1 MTVGAFSVKNP
12 VFVNL
17 VLLLFVVL
25 GITSFRSMP
34 REVFP
39 SVPLDMVTVTTVY
52 PGVSPEEIEK
62 IITIP
67 EENALQGVDGI
78 NEIDSQSREGM
89 SLILAKVDQ
98 DRDLKKVSQ
107 DMESALN
114 RMDPLPDDAKS
125 PVVQEIETRY
135 PVINISVYGNTSEDV
150 RREISDELEDRI
162 LEIPGVGE
170 VLKSGYRDREI
181 WVEVDPHRLDAY
193 HLPIS
198 EVVLALKRR
207 NLNLPAGILKGIRQE
222 FLIRTV
228 GEFRSTKEIL
238 DTVIRKGTDGGMV
251 RIRDVADVKNTFEE
265 ASRFGRSNGARAITL
280 IVTKQARGDT
290 IKIADA
296 VKKLKSDL
304 ESHLPAGAHL
314 SLSQDN
320 SQWIRNRL
328 HTLYVNGSIGFIL
341 VCTILFLT
349 LNWRIALF
357 TALGIPFSFLGAF
370 TFMKFFGMTIN
381 MLTLFSLIVVLGIV
395 VDDAIIIAENVF
407 RHLAMGKS
415 PSRAAIEGTNEVV
428 TPVFA
433 AVSTTIAAFLPM
445 LMMTGILGKF
455 MRVIPI
461 VVNFALIASLVEA
474 LLTLPSHLADFA
486 PSTSRTR
493 PLFGSGKR
501 FRSYKRRFA
510 RALGWLLRRR
520 YKVLLSLLL
529 VTIVTGLIA
538 RYEIPFVL
546 FDTND
551 IPSFIVQIETPEGSP
566 LIRTEAVIARIEKR
580 LLRFPKNEI
589 TTLSSLVGSHFD
601 PSSGRTQTGTQLGQ
615 VMVELPQ
622 FNAENRVNGYQV
634 LEKARRALRGISGIK
649 KMEFVKIQAG
659 PPVGKAVEVRIR
671 GKELPVLRRLSGK
684 IQAYLKTLPGTRD
697 IQDDLEGGKKELI
710 VRVDEKK
717 AALFGIHVEDVAL
730 ALKSYYGGIKT
741 SEIHRK
747 KDQIDVIVRMA
758 PKFRSDYTLIKTL
771 KVANASGELIP
782 LSMVTKRSLQE
793 GSGVIRRKDQR
804 RTITVTADV
813 DTGITTSSAV
823 KKKIEKQFG
832 TLAGTY
838 PGYSFAF
845 AGEQK
850 EQMESVQSLIDAFL
864 ISIITIYI
872 ILGTLFR
879 SFIQPFVV
887 MIAVPFAFI
896 GVIIGHLVMGISFG
910 LLSMIGMVAM
920 VGIVVNDSLV
930 LLDFINKSRSAGMSR
945 WRSII
950 TATETRFR
958 PIILTSLTTIA
969 GVSTLAFQRTGQAAF
984 LAPMAL
990 SIFWGLTFSTIL
1002 TLVIVP
1008 CFFAVVEDVQIWIR
1022 KKLGIT
1028 VDWAA
1033 REKERAKL

>member
-17 VLLLFVVL
+17 VLLMFVAL
-25 GITSFRSMP
+25 GVTSFHGMP

-39 SVPLDMVTVTTVY
+39 TVPLDLVTVTTIY

-67 EENALQGVDGI
+67 EENAIQGVDGI
-78 NEIDSQSREGM
+78 DETDSQSREGM
-89 SLILAKVDQ
+89 SLILAKIEQ
-98 DRDLKKVSQ
+98 GRDLKKVAQ
-107 DMESALN
+107 DIESALN
-114 RMDPLPDDAKS
+114 RMDPLPEDAES
-125 PVVQEIETRY
+125 PVVEEIETLY
-135 PVINISVYGNTSEDV
+135 PVINISVYGNAEENV
-150 RREISDELEDRI
+150 LREISEELEDRI
-162 LEIPGVGE
+162 LDMPGVGE
-170 VLKSGYRDREI
+170 ILKSGFRDREI

-193 HLPIS
+193 HLPIA

-207 NLNLPAGILKGIRQE
+207 NLNLPAGLLKGSREE

-228 GEFRSTKEIL
+228 GEFESADEIL
-238 DTVIRKGTDGGMV
+238 DTVIRKGTGGSMI
-251 RIRDVADVKNTFEE
+251 RIRDVAEVRNTFEE
-265 ASRFGRSNGARAITL
+265 ASQFGRSNGARAITL
-280 IVTKQARGDT
+280 ITTKQSRGDT
-290 IKIADA
+290 IEIADA
-296 VKKLKSDL
+296 VKKLKTDL
-304 ESHLPAGAHL
+304 EPLLPKDAHL

-341 VCTILFLT
+341 VCAILFLT

-395 VDDAIIIAENVF
+395 VDDAIIVAENVF

-461 VVNFALIASLVEA
+461 VVNFALIASLIEA

-486 PSTSRTR
+486 PSTSRSRT
-493 PLFGSGKR
+493 LFGSGER
-501 FRSYKRRFA
+501 FRHYKRRFA

-520 YKVLLSLLL
+520 YKVLLSLFL
-529 VTIVTGLIA
+529 VTVVIGLIA
-538 RYEIPFVL
+538 KYYIPFIL
-546 FDTND
+546 FDTDD

-566 LIRTEAVIARIEKR
+566 LNLTEEAIAAIEER
-580 LLRFPKNEI
+580 LLEFPKNEI
-589 TTLSSLVGSHFD
+589 DTLSSLVGSHFD
-601 PSSGRTQTGTQLGQ
+601 PSSGRSQTGTHLGQ

-622 FNAENRVNGYQV
+622 FNAEERVNGYIV
-634 LEKARRALRGISGIK
+634 LEKARRVLKGISGIK
-649 KMEFVKIQAG
+649 KLEVVEIQAG

-671 GKELPVLRRLSGK
+671 GKELQVLRHLSSE
-684 IQAYLKTLPGTRD
+684 IREYLHSIPGVKD
-697 IQDDLEGGKKELI
+697 IQDDLQGGKNEL
-710 VRVDEKK
+710 VVKVDEEK

-730 ALKSYYGGIKT
+730 ALKSYYEGIKT

-758 PKFRSDYTLIKTL
+758 PEFRHDYALLNTL
-771 KVANASGELIP
+771 KVANAAGELIP
-782 LSMVTKRSLQE
+782 LSMVTEHSLQE

-804 RTITVTADV
+804 RAITVTADV
-813 DTGITTSSAV
+813 DTDITTSTKV
-823 KKKIEKQFG
+823 KEKVEKRFG
-832 TLAGTY
+832 SLADTY

-864 ISIITIYI
+864 VSIITIYI

-879 SFIQPFVV
+879 SFIQPVVV

-896 GVIIGHLVMGISFG
+896 GVVIGHLVMGISFG

-930 LLDFINKSRSAGMSR
+930 LIDFINKSRAAGMNR

-950 TATETRFR
+950 TSAETRFR

-990 SIFWGLTFSTIL
+990 SIFWGLIFSTVL

-1008 CFFAVVEDVQIWIR
+1008 CFFAVVEDARLWTR
-1022 KKLGIT
+1022 KKLGIKVNWT
-1028 VDWAA
+1028 A
-1033 REKERAKL
+1033 REEERAGL

>member
-25 GITSFRSMP
+25 GVTSFHSMP

-39 SVPLDMVTVTTVY
+39 AVPLDMVTVTTVY

-114 RMDPLPDDAKS
+114 RMDPLPDDAES

-135 PVINISVYGNTSEDV
+135 PVINISVYGNASEKV

-162 LEIPGVGE
+162 LEMPGVGE
-170 VLKSGYRDREI
+170 ILKSGYRKREI

-207 NLNLPAGILKGIRQE
+207 NLNLPAGILKGTREE

-228 GEFRSTKEIL
+228 GEFQSTKEIL
-238 DTVIRKGTDGGMV
+238 DTVIRKGTGGGMI
-251 RIRDVADVKNTFEE
+251 RIRDVAGVKDTFEE
-265 ASRFGRSNGARAITL
+265 AAQFGRSNGARAITL

-290 IKIADA
+290 IRIADA
-296 VKKLKSDL
+296 VKKLKRDL
-304 ESHLPAGAHL
+304 EPHLPAGAYL

-428 TPVFA
+428 IPVFA

-461 VVNFALIASLVEA
+461 VVNFALIASLMEA

-486 PSTSRTR
+486 PATSGTR
-493 PLFGSGKR
+493 PLFGSGER
-501 FRSYKRRFA
+501 FRHYKRRFA

-520 YKVLLSLLL
+520 YKVLFTLFL
-529 VTIVTGLIA
+529 VTIVTLLIA
-538 RYEIPFVL
+538 KYSIPFVL

-566 LIRTEAVIARIEKR
+566 LDRTEAVIAKIEKR

-589 TTLSSLVGSHFD
+589 ATLSSLVGSHFD

-615 VMVELPQ
+615 VMVELPP
-622 FNAENRVNGYQV
+622 FNAANRVNGYQV
-634 LEKARRALRGISGIK
+634 LKKARRTLRGIRGIRK
-649 KMEFVKIQAG
+649 LEVVKIQAG

-671 GKELPVLRRLSGK
+671 GKELPVLRRLSVEM
-684 IQAYLKTLPGTRD
+684 QAYLKTIPGIQD

-710 VRVDEKK
+710 VRVDEEK
-717 AALFGIHVEDVAL
+717 AALFGLHVEDVAL

-747 KDQIDVIVRMA
+747 KDQIDVVVRMA
-758 PKFRSDYTLIKTL
+758 PKFRSDYALLKTL
-771 KVANASGELIP
+771 KVANRTGKLIP
-782 LSMVTKRSLQE
+782 LSMITQRSLQA

-804 RTITVTADV
+804 RTLTVTADV
-813 DTGITTSSAV
+813 NTAITTSSIV
-823 KKKIEKQFG
+823 KKKIAERFAS
-832 TLAGTY
+832 LAETY

-864 ISIITIYI
+864 VSIITIYI

-896 GVIIGHLVMGISFG
+896 GVVFGHLVMGISFG

-930 LLDFINKSRSAGMSR
+930 LLDFINKSRAVGMNR

-958 PIILTSLTTIA
+958 PILLTSLTTIA

-990 SIFWGLTFSTIL
+990 SIFWGLIFSTIL

-1008 CFFAVVEDVQIWIR
+1008 CFFAAIEDARLWTR
-1022 KKLGIT
+1022 KKLGIG
-1028 VDWAA
+1028 VDWTA
-1033 REKERAKL
+1033 REQERAEL